1 MLNSDQNPEKH
12 THTNKEEAKS
22 KQISNDSRTKSSAQ
36 NAVFAITVNEETCD
50 DS

>member
-12 THTNKEEAKS
+12 TKKAKS
-22 KQISNDSRTKSSAQ
+22 KQNSNDSRKKSSAQ

-50 DS
+50 ES